1 MKTIEQLLN
10 EKFAEK
16 LENGDFEK
24 IIEESL
30 NKMVQNSLDY
40 LTSYGSP
47 LIREIENKLLP
58 ILSTAIANSEL
69 DNLANKITLLL
80 NRIMVNSELSKL
92 ENIENSLKDY
102 LGYSVRKIKT
112 IKLSDIFNEY
122 VNFAKDKCSQ
132 LYISEND
139 VEYEDGIATLYFDV
153 RLERV
158 EEEKKY
164 FRRTK
169 YKLSV
174 DYCGD
179 FINEYSDNPELD
191 IEFEID
197 DYSCI
202 GFSAPIDLARL
213 TYYPSFIWF
222 LIQLSNNFVKIEI
235 DQPSFSKVIEVEIEE
250 DE

>member
-30 NKMVQNSLDY
+30 NKMVQNSLDN
-40 LTSYGSP
+40 LAGYGSP
-47 LIREIENKLLP
+47 LRREIENKLLP

-80 NRIMVNSELSKL
+80 NRIMANSELAKL
-92 ENIENSLKDY
+92 ESIENSLKDY

-139 VEYEDGIATLYFDV
+139 VTYEDGIATLYFDV
-153 RLERV
+153 CLERV
-158 EEEKKY
+158 KEEKNY

-179 FINEYSDNPELD
+179 LNEYSDNPELD

-197 DYSCI
+197 DYSHI
-202 GFSAPIDLARL
+202 RFGAPIDLARL

-235 DQPSFSKVIEVEIEE
+235 DQPSFSKEIAVEIEI